1 MEKTDR
7 DVDAFLAALPD
18 DVRVDMQAL
27 DEAISGVMAGLPRAL
42 YEGALWGGSEQE
54 IIGYGTYSYRRSDKR
69 IVEWFLIG
77 LAQQKRYLSV
87 YVNAVE
93 GREYLAEKYGGDLGK
108 VKLGKSSISFTS
120 LDDVDLEKLV
130 ALMARAREITT
141 GSG

>member
-1 MEKTDR
+1 MERTDR
-7 DVDAFLAALPD
+7 DVDAFVAALPD
-18 DVRVDMQAL
+18 DVRTDMQAL

-54 IIGYGTYSYRRSDKR
+54 IIGYGTYSYKRADKR
-69 IVEWFLIG
+69 RVEWFVIG

-108 VKLGKSSISFTS
+108 VKLGKSSISFS
-120 LDDVDLEKLV
+120 NLADIDLEKLV
-130 ALMARAREITT
+130 ALVRRAREITT
-141 GSG
+141 DGG